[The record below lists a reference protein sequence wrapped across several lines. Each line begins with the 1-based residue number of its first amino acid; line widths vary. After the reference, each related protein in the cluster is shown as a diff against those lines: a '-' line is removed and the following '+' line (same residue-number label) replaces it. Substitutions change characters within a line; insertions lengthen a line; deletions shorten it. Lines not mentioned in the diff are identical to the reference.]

1 MPNTLEK
8 QLKEEILKRK
18 QQQRKPNKK
27 KTLIFLA
34 ILGAL
39 SLLVSLGRWQMEKSA
54 PSNQVVPGSERQNS
68 NGYETDT
75 I

>member
-1 MPNTLEK
+1 MSNTLEK

-18 QQQRKPNKK
+18 QQQRQPNKK
-27 KTLIFLA
+27 KTLVFLA
-34 ILGAL
+34 VLGVL

-54 PSNQVVPGSERQNS
+54 PPSQIAPGSERQTP
-68 NGYETDT
+68 NGYDTDM